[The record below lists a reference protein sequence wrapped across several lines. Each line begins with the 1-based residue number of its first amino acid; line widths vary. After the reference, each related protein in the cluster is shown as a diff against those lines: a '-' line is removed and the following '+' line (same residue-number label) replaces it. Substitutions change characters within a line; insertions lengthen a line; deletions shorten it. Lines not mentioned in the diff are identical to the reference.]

1 VTVVQHVTAKV
12 DSLTS
17 LFIFICWRKV
27 TVSRAKMLKALHY
40 FTSAVSL

>member
-1 VTVVQHVTAKV
+1 MTVVQHVTAKV

-27 TVSRAKMLKALHY
+27 SVPC
-40 FTSAVSL
+40 